1 MANEKKIEK
10 KAEKK
15 ERFSIIRYLKET
27 AGEVKKLTWLSK
39 SDLLSHVAAV
49 FVFVIGMAI
58 IIYGLDFVFSS
69 VMRLIESL

>member
-39 SDLLSHVAAV
+39 GDLVSHVAAV
-49 FVFVIGMAI
+49 LVFVLGMAV
-58 IIYGLDFVFSS
+58 IIYGLDFVFSY
-69 VMRLIESL
+69 VMGLIESL